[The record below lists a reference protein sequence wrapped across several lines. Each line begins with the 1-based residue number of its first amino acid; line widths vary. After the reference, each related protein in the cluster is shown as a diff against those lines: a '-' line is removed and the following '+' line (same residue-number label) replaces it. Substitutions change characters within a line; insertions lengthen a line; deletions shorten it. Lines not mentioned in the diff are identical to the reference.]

1 MLGGLTQL
9 VILTVIYVNEGIIA
23 VLFKSITSSS
33 YTLPLPYGVNN
44 LLKIVSQVSG
54 AEPTDPVPQDI
65 VGGEY

>member
-1 MLGGLTQL
+1 M
-9 VILTVIYVNEGIIA
+9 
-23 VLFKSITSSS
+23 LFKSITSSS

-54 AEPTDPVPQDI
+54 AEPTDPVPQVI